1 MLKINRGGL
10 FAGAMAAA
18 TLIAVSGSVL
28 AAAPAQAA
36 SVITPQVCETGTF
49 YNEHHSATY
58 VGNGNTKVYGQGG
71 GTLSISSG
79 KTITVS
85 GSLQG
90 TVSAAAGVVFEQ
102 VSVSVSATVGRS
114 SAVTT
119 TNGYSWAVPK
129 SQSTGWIEMG
139 AHGYNISWTHGYYRT
154 PCIWVQTDSGTL
166 LGTTSNVQ
174 FIHS

>member
-1 MLKINRGGL
+1 M
-10 FAGAMAAA
+10 
-18 TLIAVSGSVL
+18 
-28 AAAPAQAA
+28 
-36 SVITPQVCETGTF
+36 
-49 YNEHHSATY
+49 
-58 VGNGNTKVYGQGG
+58 YGQGG
-71 GTLSISSG
+71 GTLSIAAG

-90 TVSAAAGVVFEQ
+90 TATFEAGAIFERVSIA
-102 VSVSVSATVGRS
+102 VSATVGRS

-119 TNGYSWAVPK
+119 TNTYSWPVPK

-139 AHGYNISWTHGYYRT
+139 AHGYNISWTQGYYRT

-166 LGTTSNVQ
+166 LGVTPNVR

>member
-71 GTLSISSG
+71 GTLSIAAG

-90 TVSAAAGVVFEQ
+90 TATFEAGAIFERVSIA
-102 VSVSVSATVGRS
+102 VSATVGRS

-119 TNGYSWAVPK
+119 TNTYSWPVPK

-139 AHGYNISWTHGYYRT
+139 AHRYNISWTQGYYRT

-166 LGTTSNVQ
+166 LGVTPNVR

>member
-1 MLKINRGGL
+1 M
-10 FAGAMAAA
+10 
-18 TLIAVSGSVL
+18 
-28 AAAPAQAA
+28 
-36 SVITPQVCETGTF
+36 
-49 YNEHHSATY
+49 
-58 VGNGNTKVYGQGG
+58 YGQGG
-71 GTLSISSG
+71 GTLSIAAG

-102 VSVSVSATVGRS
+102 VSVSVSATVSKS

-119 TNGYSWAVPK
+119 TNGFSWPVPAN
-129 SQSTGWIEMG
+129 QNPGWIEMG
-139 AHGYNISWTHGYYRT
+139 AQGYQISWTQGYYRT

-166 LGTTSNVQ
+166 LGVTPNVR